1 MYLVHG
7 FFRMLAVAFT
17 LVVSL
22 FLLGTGLLALG
33 NADTLSFDVVPLLSG
48 EALARFL
55 TGMGILGLGALILLF
70 RFTSLASW
78 LLLLWNLAV
87 VSILL
92 CAVTRPSYRFDGMD
106 HFVSGVYLFLLALA
120 ALWGS
125 RLQVR
130 AVRSRSHPYR
140 TRTR

>member
-1 MYLVHG
+1 MHLVHG
-7 FFRMLAVAFT
+7 FFRLLAVAFT

-22 FLLGTGLLALG
+22 FLLGVGLLAVG
-33 NADTLSFDVVPLLSG
+33 NADTLRFDVVPLLTG

-55 TGMGILGLGALILLF
+55 VGMGILGLGALVLLF
-70 RFTSLASW
+70 RLKSLSSW

-106 HFVSGVYLFLLALA
+106 HFVNGVYLSLLALA

-125 RLQVR
+125 RLQLR
-130 AVRSRSHPYR
+130 AARTQPYK
-140 TRTR
+140 TRVG